1 VGGRRSYAHMVQP
14 WTLRR
19 AEARAPDSLNS
30 AGVVLCAPALCEGGP
45 GAAANM
51 LRPLMAAATRKAMPV
66 RGSVVLSSA
75 IGRRDSASA
84 PRAHVVSILCV
95 RCRAKVLARAK
106 VLLCDERGRGKPAR
120 PTALAVQEGPP
131 SPPARLGPI
140 HGSGRAVRSRAHPLT
155 GLATRAR
162 WTDLLP
168 APIRMAKLGAT
179 WLPSL
184 AEQVERRRITCAGQ
198 TWRAHFRGL
207 LPPRSH
213 RSTGR
218 GSRREGHMT
227 ARSRVP
233 ARPPNAQ

>member
-1 VGGRRSYAHMVQP
+1 
-14 WTLRR
+14 
-19 AEARAPDSLNS
+19 
-30 AGVVLCAPALCEGGP
+30 
-45 GAAANM
+45 
-51 LRPLMAAATRKAMPV
+51 MAAATRKARPV

-95 RCRAKVLARAK
+95 RRRAKVLARAK

-120 PTALAVQEGPP
+120 PAALAVQEGPP

-140 HGSGRAVRSRAHPLT
+140 HGMGRAVRSRAHPLT

-179 WLPSL
+179 WLPSSVL

-198 TWRAHFRGL
+198 TWHSGRPHGRPYLPARKQGVNLHVWRSTCTPNQRLWTRFGASGSPIM
-207 LPPRSH
+207 LPPIPRACPE
-213 RSTGR
+213 TVATP
-218 GSRREGHMT
+218 E
-227 ARSRVP
+227 
-233 ARPPNAQ
+233 

>member
-1 VGGRRSYAHMVQP
+1 
-14 WTLRR
+14 
-19 AEARAPDSLNS
+19 
-30 AGVVLCAPALCEGGP
+30 
-45 GAAANM
+45 M
-51 LRPLMAAATRKAMPV
+51 LRPLMAAATRKARPV

-95 RCRAKVLARAK
+95 RRRAKVLARAK

-120 PTALAVQEGPP
+120 PAALAVQEGPP

-140 HGSGRAVRSRAHPLT
+140 HGMGRAVRSRAHPLT

-179 WLPSL
+179 WLPSSVL

-213 RSTGR
+213 RSKGR
-218 GSRREGHMT
+218 GSQREGHIP
-227 ARSRVP
+227 ARPRAP
-233 ARPPNAQ
+233 ARPPNDQ